1 VDKTLR
7 LFIAIN
13 FTAETRDVLVGWRD
27 ELRAVASRGRF
38 SSDENLHLTLAFLG
52 ECDGEQ
58 LELVKSVLA
67 ETEFE
72 TFDLSVGKLGRFH
85 RRGGD
90 IWWAAA
96 EESAELMAVQL
107 DLSSRLRAAG
117 FALEERQFVP
127 HITLGRNVKTASEPW
142 SVEPV
147 CEMVNRIDLMLS
159 EHIGGRQVYSILNSK
174 MLMRWNYIPK
184 E

>member
-1 VDKTLR
+1 MDKTQR

-13 FTAETRDVLVGWRD
+13 FTAGTRAVLSGWRD
-27 ELRAVASRGRF
+27 ELRAIASRGRF

-52 ECDGEQ
+52 ECDDGQ
-58 LELVKSVLA
+58 LELVQSVLA

-72 TFDLSVGKLGRFH
+72 AFEISVGRLGRFR

-96 EESAELMAVQL
+96 EESIELMAVQL

-117 FALEERQFVP
+117 FALEDREFVP
-127 HITLGRNVKTASEPW
+127 HITLGRNVRTTTEPW
-142 SVEPV
+142 SVKPV
-147 CEMVNRIDLMLS
+147 SETVGQIDLMLS
-159 EHIGGRQVYSILNSK
+159 EHIEGRQIYTVLA
-174 MLMRWNYIPK
+174 
-184 E
+184 

>member
-1 VDKTLR
+1 MDKTLR

-13 FTAETRDVLVGWRD
+13 FKAETRAVLAEWRD
-27 ELRAVASRGRF
+27 ELQAVASRGRF
-38 SSDENLHLTLAFLG
+38 SPDENLHLTLAFLG
-52 ECDGEQ
+52 ECDNEQ

-72 TFDLSVGKLGRFH
+72 AFEISVGRLGRFR

-96 EESAELMAVQL
+96 EESAELIVVQG
-107 DLSSRLRAAG
+107 DLYSRLMAAG
-117 FALEERQFVP
+117 FALEEREFVP
-127 HITLGRNVKTASEPW
+127 HITLGRNVKTTIEPW

-147 CEMVNRIDLMLS
+147 YEAVSQIDLMLS
-159 EHIGGRQVYSILNSK
+159 EHIEGRQIYTVLASK
-174 MLMRWNYIPK
+174 AALT
-184 E
+184 